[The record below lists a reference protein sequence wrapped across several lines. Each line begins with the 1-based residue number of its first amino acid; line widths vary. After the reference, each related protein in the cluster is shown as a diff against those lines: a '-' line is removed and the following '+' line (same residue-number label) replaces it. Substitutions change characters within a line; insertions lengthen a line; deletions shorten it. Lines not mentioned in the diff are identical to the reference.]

1 MRIDVKVL
9 VISFVFSVIIGVLA
23 EILIHLDLFVLSQT
37 GFYFWLNVLTVANF
51 VINPLL
57 AFVVFCFAGGKID
70 IEAKFVAVLS
80 SLFLGI
86 LVGFWI
92 GFLPEIYFSLN
103 YYGEVD
109 KVALLSQIDQY
120 SYYGSFLL
128 LFFVAFSALSF
139 QYFFRKTR
147 NAGHNS

>member
-1 MRIDVKVL
+1 MRIDAKVL
-9 VISFVFSVIIGVLA
+9 VIAFVFSVIIGILA
-23 EILIHLDLFVLSQT
+23 DILIHLDLFVISQT
-37 GFYFWLNVLTVANF
+37 GFYFWLNVLGVANF
-51 VINPLL
+51 VVNPLL
-57 AFVVFCFAGGKID
+57 AFVAFYFAGGKID
-70 IEAKFVAVLS
+70 IEAKFVSVIV

-103 YYGEVD
+103 YYGGID
-109 KVALLSQIDQY
+109 KAAVLIQIDQY

-128 LFFVAFSALSF
+128 LFFVAFSALCF

-147 NAGHNS
+147 NASRTS

>member
-9 VISFVFSVIIGVLA
+9 VISFVFSLIVGILA
-23 EILIHLDLFVLSQT
+23 EISINLDLFVISQT
-37 GFYFWLNVLTVANF
+37 GFYFWLNVLGVASF

-57 AFVVFCFAGGKID
+57 AFVAFYFAGGKID
-70 IEAKFVAVLS
+70 IETNFVSVLV

-103 YYGEVD
+103 YCGGID
-109 KVALLSQIDQY
+109 RIALLIQIDQY

-128 LFFVAFSALSF
+128 LFFVAFSALCF
-139 QYFFRKTR
+139 QYFFRKIR
-147 NAGHNS
+147 NASRSS